1 MFCKHCGKE
10 IKDGVSFCPMCGKP
24 TGVKTELKEQLKNPK
39 NHFQNKKP
47 NPKLLLAILGV
58 VVLILVISGIG
69 KKISSSNHTKNV
81 ASNGAS
87 SKDYV
92 EENYVKESSGTENSN
107 KSDDESLSDY
117 KDKKWKKKKSYKQ
130 AYKEEYNSFE
140 ARIQEYCEQEN
151 EVYVEMVDDVADGFN
166 AAYESLEKEVPGLSE
181 YIGLD
186 IGTAVSDSFTGTGI
200 VSELTTKALNN
211 ETVRKAGFKA
221 VIYAGTA
228 FFNWAMNST
237 TTDYPFGFSL
247 YELRGDYALL
257 RSNGTYKD
265 MEKIINQNM
274 SYDIKTKMLTKRIA
288 ELESAATDLQDDKN
302 AYAECMGRLAANK
315 DLEKEVKEFY
325 NKCMLTI
332 ACGGRQY
339 CNGTEIKL
347 YWVIGKDGTVENTF
361 WAPSGTRKE
370 ISIFSISLCEN
381 GSCLLQMDDS
391 SLETEEK
398 KRFVIDK
405 AGKIIFEGN
414 AFGAREEEAVGESI
428 ICVYGPSGN
437 ALRETKVKDSTY
449 GTYYTLELV
458 DTSGNATKLLEGRE
472 FVYASDVYYTPYG
485 FEGNGTCSDSAL
497 VEYTSLENQSE
508 SVIIDLSSG
517 KMYSQEEFA
526 KEKQIPEVQEQE
538 YEENRKLAESGTPK
552 DGWIKFSD
560 SFINVFRDDIEKIQ
574 VDFSYRLCSNI
585 RCIET
590 ADTEL
595 HFNTEALLQSIG
607 EAREINGWYR
617 QDNTLWIVT
626 RSGYF
631 YTYDLKTKK
640 RTEDVEIGEN
650 APYSFTP
657 YGLLVYNKNEKGKA
671 ETEYES
677 YSGKE
682 TENSVYQYDAS
693 GKCIVEYPAYRNTLG
708 DSVYGFLYCNG
719 KDTYNLAT
727 QKMFGM

>member
-1 MFCKHCGKE
+1 MGIFGRVKE
-10 IKDGVSFCPMCGKP
+10 
-24 TGVKTELKEQLKNPK
+24 
-39 NHFQNKKP
+39 
-47 NPKLLLAILGV
+47 
-58 VVLILVISGIG
+58 VITVDISE
-69 KKISSSNHTKNV
+69 KISYGNSIRKLSGEITSNETTIRSLINQVGVRCVENHINETD
-81 ASNGAS
+81 SEYGDLF
-87 SKDYV
+87 SKILELRENNQKLS
-92 EENYVKESSGTENSN
+92 EE
-107 KSDDESLSDY
+107 
-117 KDKKWKKKKSYKQ
+117 
-130 AYKEEYNSFE
+130 
-140 ARIQEYCEQEN
+140 IQRLN
-151 EVYVEMVDDVADGFN
+151 DDV
-166 AAYESLEKEVPGLSE
+166 
-181 YIGLD
+181 
-186 IGTAVSDSFTGTGI
+186 
-200 VSELTTKALNN
+200 
-211 ETVRKAGFKA
+211 
-221 VIYAGTA
+221 
-228 FFNWAMNST
+228 
-237 TTDYPFGFSL
+237 
-247 YELRGDYALL
+247 
-257 RSNGTYKD
+257 
-265 MEKIINQNM
+265 
-274 SYDIKTKMLTKRIA
+274 
-288 ELESAATDLQDDKN
+288 
-302 AYAECMGRLAANK
+302 
-315 DLEKEVKEFY
+315 
-325 NKCMLTI
+325 
-332 ACGGRQY
+332 
-339 CNGTEIKL
+339 
-347 YWVIGKDGTVENTF
+347 
-361 WAPSGTRKE
+361 
-370 ISIFSISLCEN
+370 
-381 GSCLLQMDDS
+381 
-391 SLETEEK
+391 EK

-414 AFGAREEEAVGESI
+414 SFEAREEEAVGESI

-449 GTYYTLELV
+449 GTYYILELV

-485 FEGNGTCSDSAL
+485 FEGKGTCSDSAL
-497 VEYTSLENQSE
+497 VKYTSLENQSE

-538 YEENRKLAESGTPK
+538 YEENIKLAESGTPK

-560 SFINVFRDDIEKIQ
+560 SFINVFSDDIEKIQ
-574 VDFSYRLCSNI
+574 VDLSYRLSNNI

-595 HFNTEALLQSIG
+595 HFNTEALLQNIG
-607 EAREINGWYR
+607 ETREINGWYR

-693 GKCIVEYPAYRNTLG
+693 GKCIVEYPAHNSLG
-708 DSVYGFLYCNG
+708 DSVYGFIYCNG